1 MRFTDTTYTAVEEA
15 VLREFELYLQAERYI
30 INNIKNY
37 SEKRRYIANILKIP
51 VSEASIRKYDQYVEE
66 LRAGFLMRLN
76 KHISE
81 TKKINEIKKYVK
93 EQLGQDITT
102 ELLKRAKKIE
112 EQKID
117 NELIASYTPDY
128 FRYDAYINLYDK
140 IISQKLLSS
149 FNINQ
154 LHALK
159 ASLEIAFD
167 RYIELS
173 NIYGKLYSAVIF
185 KIDDPVL
192 YPVSD
197 ELKKFIRLTGYNLN
211 SMVSVSVE
219 YILVRDSQESHG
231 TLPNAFKT
239 TPIFVNDDE
248 IILRYVNNAHYNP
261 NLSRSDPNLI
271 NIPNPGYIKKA
282 EATEF
287 NSKSINDVVSKYE
300 QYLTSLKKTGEFDI
314 TPIID
319 FRFKSANF
327 TLPLFKISY
336 KIEEIRRSIEAG
348 TYIVATFVY
357 PIVTIS
363 QHIYKPTGKVAKDL
377 IAAPHVPPIDQALLE
392 ALHAYEVEQQRQL
405 TAADVER
412 LFANNALLNVVNK
425 AQHLKYPLLIDL
437 SVNDNECVP
446 DLFIDA
452 LLFDKHKRP
461 RIHKKKSRY
470 DEARPYTREETKAE
484 VKLAIFVLFG
494 ERDIKAGFTGHEI
507 IKLSEHLDFEYIKI
521 YNVLCIYEIAPR
533 PVYEQTFE
541 RKHKTSALGGLSVVI
556 TNKHVYRWDD
566 KKIDNDKLLTVHP
579 SAVFH
584 DKEKWEYLPS
594 MQDLESTTFKDDTEY
609 IYTESNVHWFHKRQ
623 LEVGICYPIIS
634 ADKNNH
640 VTSFEYKGR
649 AVKYVDNFKQ
659 GLKVA
664 ELFNLNKPGQS
675 SHALVLDIFKTHS
688 RPDVLSPSVY
698 ESLKNSK
705 YQAAKGWIKKGEV
718 QMQYDMNKCYLSILQ
733 TFNFPLLSV
742 ENDLM
747 PYNGESININYYYE
761 ISKLCMFA
769 SHLYLNGKY
778 ELYPACMINDALLR
792 GYITNTDISRVL
804 IPKETRPSFNPIIDK
819 LIEQFGLKEANN
831 ILRKVIGLMRI
842 SGEKHIK
849 KIINSTD
856 MNELMIFAKGDIT
869 KIGRVIFEKEYT
881 QFEETKFVAL
891 ENIADDNAGIL
902 SYIYEST
909 DYTLCNYSFIQN
921 MILKLAQFKVAQHAL
936 NVTTQEHILAINV
949 DSFAVD
955 KIINEPILSDVIGGI
970 KRDFKTYTFDFNIRL
985 PEIVAQNEN
994 KIKNIDCADAI
1005 NHAINNG
1012 LMLHGRAG
1020 SGKSYMGNEI
1030 YKEAVVLSKKCL
1042 FTAPYHSVVE
1052 KLRKDVCQGRLK
1064 TNSDDVPIL
1073 TIDSLLGLA
1082 DNDNVEDK
1090 RYLLK
1095 NIDIVFV
1102 DEFMVCKR
1110 HHLRLLYENKLRY
1123 GFKVVL
1129 MGHFSQ
1135 GAPFGETALPYTNS
1149 VYMALVNYNLLLLNE
1164 NKRCEDTEL
1173 NAEQDKI
1180 DQYVIKNGD
1189 YKSYP
1194 HEETKKVL
1202 ALLNHGE
1209 SRRNI
1214 AYHID
1219 VVEKVNQH
1227 YIKKE
1232 SALAD
1237 KVIQGLKYKYYVGM
1251 PIMSTKNE
1259 TKYKNGQVFFI
1270 GLITALSNGGSS
1282 SHEKILLFSGFDPS
1296 EGMEES
1302 IEVTK
1307 RQLFDFVPA
1316 YCITSF
1322 KARGQTI
1329 RAPHTIWEYD
1339 LKNLPANDLYIMI
1352 SRSTLREHIL
1362 LSI

>member
-1 MRFTDTTYTAVEEA
+1 MSFTDTTYTAVEEA

-37 SEKRRYIANILKIP
+37 SEKRRYIGNILKIP

-66 LRAGFLMRLN
+66 LRAGFLRRLN

-81 TKKINEIKKYVK
+81 TKKINEVKKYVN
-93 EQLGQDITT
+93 EQLGQDIVVELMKRTQKRVQET
-102 ELLKRAKKIE
+102 EEKTIDEELETVNSNNSRTDEIALFDKVINQNLISKYNIVQLNLLK
-112 EQKID
+112 
-117 NELIASYTPDY
+117 
-128 FRYDAYINLYDK
+128 YILEKSTGDQIRHKY
-140 IISQKLLSS
+140 IPLLQTIT
-149 FNINQ
+149 NI
-154 LHALK
+154 
-159 ASLEIAFD
+159 LE
-167 RYIELS
+167 
-173 NIYGKLYSAVIF
+173 N
-185 KIDDPVL
+185 PNT
-192 YPVSD
+192 YPLTD
-197 ELKKFIRLTGYNLN
+197 TLRNFINTTGYNIN
-211 SMVSVSVE
+211 SEVDV
-219 YILVRDSQESHG
+219 ILEFILIKDRFNEKDKL
-231 TLPNAFKT
+231 TLEEVTIMEIAEKDFKNISILDHSLMLAYPMF
-239 TPIFVNDDE
+239 PIT
-248 IILRYVNNAHYNP
+248 NAHYDEDILLN
-261 NLSRSDPNLI
+261 NPNLI
-271 NIPNPGYIKKA
+271 NLPKPGSLNTA
-282 EATEF
+282 NAANF
-287 NSKSINDVVSKYE
+287 NSNIVNNLIEEYKQLLLSR
-300 QYLTSLKKTGEFDI
+300 GFDI
-314 TPIID
+314 GDKIGHD
-319 FRFKSANF
+319 FLYTKF
-327 TLPLFKISY
+327 TTKLFKVSY
-336 KIEEIRRSIEAG
+336 QIEELRKIAASQSYVIDA
-348 TYIVATFVY
+348 IIY
-357 PIVTIS
+357 PIVTINKRDF
-363 QHIYKPTGKVAKDL
+363 KPVGKVARDL
-377 IAAPHVPPIDQALLE
+377 LAVPAMPDVMAPELE
-392 ALHAYEVEQQRQL
+392 ALLR
-405 TAADVER
+405 
-412 LFANNALLNVVNK
+412 VVNK

-437 SVNDNECVP
+437 SVSDNECVP
-446 DLFIDA
+446 DLFTDA

-461 RIHKKKSRY
+461 RIHKKKTRY
-470 DEARPYTREETKAE
+470 EETHIYTREETNAE
-484 VKLAIFVLFG
+484 VVLAIYSLFG
-494 ERDIKAGFTGHEI
+494 DRDIKAGFTGHEI
-507 IKLSEHLDFEYIKI
+507 IKLAEHLDFEYIKI
-521 YNVLCIYEIAPR
+521 YNILCIYEIAPR

-541 RKHKTSALGGLSVVI
+541 RKHKTSALGGLSIVI

-566 KKIDNDKLLTVHP
+566 KKIDNNKLMTVHP

-584 DKEKWEYLPS
+584 DKEKWEYIPS
-594 MQDLESTTFKDDTEY
+594 MQELESTTFKDDTEY

-623 LEVGICYPIIS
+623 LEAGICYPIIS

-659 GLKVA
+659 GLKIVS
-664 ELFNLNKPGQS
+664 LFENEKLPVGQS
-675 SHALVLDIFKTHS
+675 SQVLVMELFKNHS
-688 RPDVLSPSVY
+688 RPDILSPSVY
-698 ESLKNSK
+698 DSLQNSR
-705 YQAAKGWIKKGEV
+705 YQAARGWIKKGEV
-718 QMQYDMNKCYLSILQ
+718 EMQYDMNKCYLSILQ
-733 TFNFPLLSV
+733 TFNFPLLNV

-747 PYNGESININYYYE
+747 PYNGEPININYYYE

-769 SHLYLNGKY
+769 SHLYLNGQY

-804 IPKETRPSFNPIIDK
+804 MPKQNRPSFNPIIDK

-856 MNELMIFAKGDIT
+856 LNELMILAKGDDS

-955 KIINEPILSDVIGGI
+955 KIINEPILSDIIGGI

-1030 YKEAVVLSKKCL
+1030 YKEVVTLGKKCL

-1052 KLRKDVCQGRLK
+1052 KLRKDVCQGHWK
-1064 TNSDDVPIL
+1064 TNINEVPIL

-1237 KVIQGLKYKYYVGM
+1237 KVVQGLKYKYYVGM

-1270 GLITALSNGGSS
+1270 ASME
-1282 SHEKILLFSGFDPS
+1282 HERILLFSGFDQS

-1302 IEVTK
+1302 VEVTK

-1362 LSI
+1362 LSV